1 LLKSR
6 PSYATSNWKESKEKA
21 EELPA
26 LAPSYIYAFFALVAV
41 SSILVSSYATY
52 TTTLRTI
59 LEVEQL
65 KNLLNHVASKGY
77 ELAAL
82 TAATNSTLEASLQ
95 LPTTIG
101 NKQYWIRLRNEGSKA
116 WVEGALGTIH
126 TGNIT
131 NRVYLPKT
139 VVAMGN
145 YSSGYGPVL
154 LKSYLDGTSITLS
167 LSSWRDSL

>member
-1 LLKSR
+1 M
-6 PSYATSNWKESKEKA
+6 PT
-21 EELPA
+21 

-52 TTTLRTI
+52 TTVLRTI
-59 LEVEQL
+59 PEIEQL

-82 TAATNSTLEASLQ
+82 TAATNSTLEATLQ
-95 LPTTIG
+95 LPTSIG

-126 TGNIT
+126 AGNVT
-131 NRVYLPKT
+131 NRVYLPNT
-139 VVAMGN
+139 VVAIGN

-154 LKSYLDGTSITLS
+154 LESHLDGATITLR
-167 LSSWRDSL
+167 LSSWRDSQ

>member
-1 LLKSR
+1 M
-6 PSYATSNWKESKEKA
+6 PT
-21 EELPA
+21 
-26 LAPSYIYAFFALVAV
+26 LAPSYIYAFFALVTV
-41 SSILVSSYATY
+41 SSILISSYAAY

-59 LEVEQL
+59 PEIEQL

-77 ELAAL
+77 ELTAL
-82 TAATNSTLEASLQ
+82 TAATNSTLEATLQ
-95 LPTTIG
+95 LPTAIG

-126 TGNIT
+126 AGNVT

-139 VVAMGN
+139 IVAMGN

-154 LKSYLDGTSITLS
+154 LESYLDGATITLS
-167 LSSWRDSL
+167 LSSWRDNR